1 MINVELLTMIT
12 MLIANEQINVLKIT
26 MLIAYKQINVQS
38 MIHNVQSMI
47 HITLTL
53 ANAITITTLVIYSR
67 LALRGASTST
77 SLGRHP
83 EAYISSGL
91 ISPPLRCVKEG
102 PLRELKRPSCFP
114 LSVVHCLH
122 ALIG

>member
-1 MINVELLTMIT
+1 VELLTMIT
-12 MLIANEQINVLKIT
+12 MLVAYEQINVLKIT
-26 MLIAYKQINVQS
+26 MLIAYKQINEQS
-38 MIHNVQSMI
+38 MIHNVQSML
-47 HITLTL
+47 HITLPL
-53 ANAITITTLVIYSR
+53 ANTITITVLVIYCR

-83 EAYISSGL
+83 GVYISSGL

-114 LSVVHCLH
+114 PSVVHCLH
-122 ALIG
+122 ALTG

>member
-1 MINVELLTMIT
+1 MINVELLTTIT
-12 MLIANEQINVLKIT
+12 KLVAHEQINVLKIT
-26 MLIAYKQINVQS
+26 TLIAYKQINEQS

-53 ANAITITTLVIYSR
+53 ANMLTITVLVIYDR

-102 PLRELKRPSCFP
+102 PLRELKRPSCF
-114 LSVVHCLH
+114 LQTAVHCPH
-122 ALIG
+122 TLIG

>member
-12 MLIANEQINVLKIT
+12 MLVAYEQINVLKIT
-26 MLIAYKQINVQS
+26 MLITYKQINEQS
-38 MIHNVQSMI
+38 MIHNVQSML

-53 ANAITITTLVIYSR
+53 ANTITITVLVIYCR

-83 EAYISSGL
+83 GVYVSSGL

-114 LSVVHCLH
+114 LSVVHYLH

>member
-12 MLIANEQINVLKIT
+12 MLVAYEQINVLKIT
-26 MLIAYKQINVQS
+26 TLIAYKQINEQS

-53 ANAITITTLVIYSR
+53 ANMLTITVLVIYDR

-91 ISPPLRCVKEG
+91 ISPPVRCVKEG

-114 LSVVHCLH
+114 LSVVHYLH

>member
-1 MINVELLTMIT
+1 MINVELLTKIT
-12 MLIANEQINVLKIT
+12 TLIAYEHINALKIT
-26 MLIAYKQINVQS
+26 MLIAYKQINEQS
-38 MIHNVQSMI
+38 MIHNVQSMM

-53 ANAITITTLVIYSR
+53 ANTITITVLVIYCR

-83 EAYISSGL
+83 GVYVSSGL

-114 LSVVHCLH
+114 LSVVHYLH

>member
-12 MLIANEQINVLKIT
+12 MLVAYEQINVLKIT
-26 MLIAYKQINVQS
+26 MLIAYKQINEQS
-38 MIHNVQSMI
+38 MIHNMQSML

-53 ANAITITTLVIYSR
+53 ANTITITVLVIYCR

-83 EAYISSGL
+83 GVYVSSGL

-114 LSVVHCLH
+114 LSVVHYLH

>member
-1 MINVELLTMIT
+1 MTNVELLTMIT
-12 MLIANEQINVLKIT
+12 MLVAYEQINVLKIT
-26 MLIAYKQINVQS
+26 MLITYKQINEQS
-38 MIHNVQSMI
+38 MIHNVQSMM

-53 ANAITITTLVIYSR
+53 ANTITITVLVIYCR

-83 EAYISSGL
+83 GVYISSGL

-114 LSVVHCLH
+114 LSVVHYLH

>member
-12 MLIANEQINVLKIT
+12 MLIAYEQINVLKIT
-26 MLIAYKQINVQS
+26 MLITYKQINEQS
-38 MIHNVQSMI
+38 MIHNVQSMM

-53 ANAITITTLVIYSR
+53 ANTITITVLVIYCR

-83 EAYISSGL
+83 GVYVSSGL

-114 LSVVHCLH
+114 LSVVHYLH